1 MTRGFAPAALRRRRF
16 YLAFLLLPL
25 VAGCAGGPPLKSF
38 PEISAAAVPQEIAG
52 VPFHPQEALQCGP
65 AALATTLGWSDVEV
79 SPESLEPLL
88 FLPERRG
95 TLQPEI
101 KAQARR
107 HGRIPYEIPND
118 PGALIDELQAGH
130 PVLVLQNNGLS
141 WYPRWHYAV
150 VVGMDPQEETL
161 RLRSGT
167 HEDYDLDFSTFLRT
181 WRRASYWAI
190 VVLPPDEMPA
200 SSLPAPVLS
209 AITDFSRVATPAAT
223 RLALRTAVARWPSDV
238 GLRFALANHWYEQGE
253 LQRAESEYR
262 NILAAAPD
270 AVMARNNLAWLLA
283 VEGRTDEAAAVLPD
297 DPQQTADELPQD
309 PWAASL
315 ADTAAFVR
323 CRAEGG
329 SVAQCEAAPRAQD

>member
-1 MTRGFAPAALRRRRF
+1 MKRVDSPATLRRRRF
-16 YLAFLLLPL
+16 YLAILMLPL
-25 VAGCAGGPPLKSF
+25 FAGCAGGPPLKSF
-38 PEISAAAVPQEIAG
+38 PEISASAIPQEIDG

-65 AALATTLGWSDVEV
+65 AALATMLGWSDIEV
-79 SPESLEPLL
+79 SPDSLEPLL

-107 HGRIPYEIPND
+107 HGRIPYEIPDD
-118 PGALIDELQAGH
+118 PRALIDELQAGH

-167 HEDYDLDFSTFLRT
+167 HEDYDLEFDTFLKT
-181 WRRASYWAI
+181 WRRGDYWAV
-190 VVLPPDEMPA
+190 VVLPPEAMPA
-200 SSLPAPVLS
+200 SLPPAPVLS
-209 AITDFSRVATPAAT
+209 AITDFSRVATPAAIGT
-223 RLALRTAVARWPSDV
+223 ALQTAVDRWPSDV
-238 GLRFALANHWYEQGE
+238 GLRFALANHWYAQGE
-253 LQRAESEYR
+253 VQSAEAEYR
-262 NILAAAPD
+262 NILAMAPE

-297 DPQQTADELPQD
+297 DPERTAEELPQD

-323 CRAEGG
+323 CRADGG
-329 SVAQCEAAPRAQD
+329 SVAQCEAAPQSQD

>member
-1 MTRGFAPAALRRRRF
+1 MKHMYAPAASRRRRF
-16 YLAFLLLPL
+16 CWAVLLLPL
-25 VAGCAGGPPLKSF
+25 FAGCASGPPLKSF
-38 PEISAAAVPQEIAG
+38 GQISAVPQEIVG
-52 VPFHPQEALQCGP
+52 VPFHPQQALQCGP
-65 AALATTLGWSDVEV
+65 AALATVLGWSNVQV
-79 SPESLEPLL
+79 SPESLEPSL

-101 KAQARR
+101 KAKARLQ
-107 HGRIPYEIPND
+107 GRVPYEIPNE
-118 PGALIDELQAGH
+118 PHALIDELRAGH

-150 VVGMDPQEETL
+150 VVGMNPNDETL

-167 HEDYDLDFSTFLRT
+167 HEDYDLEFGKFLKT
-181 WRRASYWAI
+181 WRRGDYWGL
-190 VVLPPDEMPA
+190 VVLPPGELPA
-200 SSLPAPVLS
+200 SLPPAPVLS

-223 RLALRTAVARWPSDV
+223 GTALKTAVDRWPSDV
-238 GLRFALANHWYEQGE
+238 GLRFALANHWYAQGD
-253 LQRAESEYR
+253 LRRAETEYR
-262 NILAAAPD
+262 NIIATAPD

-283 VEGRTDEAAAVLPD
+283 VEGRTDEAESLLPD
-297 DPQQTADELPQD
+297 DPGRTAEELPQD

-329 SVAQCEAAPRAQD
+329 SVAQCEAAPQSQD

>member
-1 MTRGFAPAALRRRRF
+1 M
-16 YLAFLLLPL
+16 
-25 VAGCAGGPPLKSF
+25 
-38 PEISAAAVPQEIAG
+38 
-52 VPFHPQEALQCGP
+52 PFHPQQALQCGP
-65 AALATTLGWSDVEV
+65 AALATVLGWSDIEV

-107 HGRIPYEIPND
+107 HGRVPYEIPND
-118 PGALIDELQAGH
+118 PRALIDELQAGH

-150 VVGMDPQEETL
+150 VVGLDPQSETL

-167 HEDYDLDFSTFLRT
+167 HEDYDLAFSTFLKT
-181 WRRASYWAI
+181 WRRGDYWAI

-200 SSLPAPVLS
+200 SLPPAPVLS

-223 RLALRTAVARWPSDV
+223 AIALQTAVHGWPSDV
-238 GLRFALANHWYEQGE
+238 GLRFALANHWYALGDVR
-253 LQRAESEYR
+253 RAEIEYR
-262 NILAAAPD
+262 NILATAPG

-283 VEGRTDEAAAVLPD
+283 VEGRTDEAADVLPD
-297 DPQQTADELPQD
+297 DPQRTTEELPQD

-329 SVAQCEAAPRAQD
+329 SVAQCEAAPASED